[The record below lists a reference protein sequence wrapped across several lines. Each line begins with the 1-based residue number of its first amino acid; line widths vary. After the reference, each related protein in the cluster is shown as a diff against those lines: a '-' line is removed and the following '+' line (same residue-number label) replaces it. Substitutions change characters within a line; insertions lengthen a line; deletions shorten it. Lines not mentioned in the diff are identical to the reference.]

1 MSPQWDWKPRLTVG
15 PLLPAE
21 GGAALLPE
29 APSSEASKAPLL
41 QPPGPPPSD
50 IQSDSRPR

>member
-21 GGAALLPE
+21 GGRGS
-29 APSSEASKAPLL
+29 APGSPVL
-41 QPPGPPPSD
+41 
-50 IQSDSRPR
+50 